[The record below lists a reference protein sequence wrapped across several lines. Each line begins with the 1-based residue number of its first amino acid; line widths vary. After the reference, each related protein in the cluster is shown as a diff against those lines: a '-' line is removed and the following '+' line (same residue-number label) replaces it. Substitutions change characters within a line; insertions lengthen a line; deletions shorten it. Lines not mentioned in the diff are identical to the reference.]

1 MSNEQTSPSSVIL
14 SFLIGGLA
22 GAALAVLFAPRA
34 GKETRDM
41 LGERIREGQKRG
53 RDIKERAVGG
63 ARDLLDEAEGFVD
76 SKRGSVSRKKQQVQA
91 AVDAGRQ
98 AYRDETEKA
107 GAAKS

>member
-1 MSNEQTSPSSVIL
+1 MSNEQSNPSGIIL

-41 LGERIREGQKRG
+41 LGERIREGQKRS
-53 RDIKERAVGG
+53 RELKDRAVGG
-63 ARDLLDEAEGFVD
+63 ARDLIEDAEDFVE
-76 SKRGSVSRKKQQVQA
+76 SKRGSATRKKQQLEA
-91 AVDAGRQ
+91 AVEAGRE
-98 AYRDETEKA
+98 AYRDETKA